1 MRGVRDPC
9 KLSECQRSIL
19 EDVDAG
25 SPSGACRGEWPGE
38 VINEVESG
46 QCILYLLDAVRVD
59 LILARVGSQ
68 FASGDDKGWNGAA

>member
-1 MRGVRDPC
+1 MRGARDPRE
-9 KLSECQRSIL
+9 LSERQRRIV

-25 SPSGACRGEWPGE
+25 PPSGICRGERPGE
-38 VINEVESG
+38 VINEMKPRERFF
-46 QCILYLLDAVRVD
+46 QLLDAVRVD

>member
-1 MRGVRDPC
+1 MRGARDPC
-9 KLSECQRSIL
+9 ELSERQRRIV

-25 SPSGACRGEWPGE
+25 PPSGAFRGERPGE

-46 QCILYLLDAVRVD
+46 RCILYLLDAVRVD

>member
-1 MRGVRDPC
+1 MRGVHDPC
-9 KLSECQRSIL
+9 ELSERQRRIV
-19 EDVDAG
+19 ENVDAG
-25 SPSGACRGEWPGE
+25 PPSGACRGERPGE
-38 VINEVESG
+38 VNNEVESG